1 MLACMSADSHQ
12 KRLFDA
18 LGNSPIA
25 MVVSNPRRSDNPL
38 ELANPAFCQLTG
50 YDEDEIVGRN
60 CRFLTGSGTDP
71 ADSQKLRDAI
81 RYQRP
86 VLTEIVNYRR
96 DGRTFRNGVMITPLF
111 GPDGRVEWFLGS
123 QVDLGD
129 VPACGLDRRRA
140 DADRRVSLLPPRQ
153 RQVLGLMAR
162 GLLNKQMAWELK
174 ISEKTVK
181 MHRALLL
188 DRLAVSTS
196 AEAIRIAVE
205 AGL

>member
-1 MLACMSADSHQ
+1 MAADSHHR
-12 KRLFDA
+12 RLFDA

-25 MVVSNPRRSDNPL
+25 MVISNPRHSDNPL
-38 ELANPAFCQLTG
+38 ELVNPAFCRLTG
-50 YDEDEIVGRN
+50 YGEGDIVGRN
-60 CRFLTGSGTDP
+60 CRFLTGSATDP
-71 ADSQKLRDAI
+71 EDTQKLREAI
-81 RYQRP
+81 RHQRP

-96 DGRTFRNGVMITPLF
+96 DGRPFRNGVMITPLF
-111 GPDGRVEWFLGS
+111 GSDGQIEWFLGS

-129 VPACGLDRRRA
+129 VPENGLERRRV
-140 DADRRVSLLPPRQ
+140 DAARRVSLLPPRQ

-162 GLLNKQMAWELK
+162 GLLNKQIAWELK